1 MCKRDIDF
9 WFQSS
14 DESFVPFKSV
24 KADTAYVYVTRT
36 LRGCI
41 FENGQQCRHETA
53 FNQSH
58 TLRGIGSDD
67 RRQELTSSKE
77 DESAVLL
84 IKVVDVLFPLP

>member
-1 MCKRDIDF
+1 MNLTIEETFGSLLNEDLAIRHCAALQEF
-9 WFQSS
+9 LQM
-14 DESFVPFKSV
+14 
-24 KADTAYVYVTRT
+24 
-36 LRGCI
+36 I
-41 FENGQQCRHETA
+41 FENGQQWCRHETA